1 VRRFALRSNEIE
13 SGAIPP
19 ETLPCPACHRIA
31 IVVPTLEGTETVFC
45 STCGKLLRRRPA
57 LSSEQR
63 AQAQVLRWAAT
74 QIEASMTTR
83 HRRKSRGGTDEIFEN
98 GMARVVEQLLSWSR
112 LVHKLP
118 RIHEAADSHGPGPD
132 S

>member
-1 VRRFALRSNEIE
+1 VRRFARPSNEIE
-13 SGAIPP
+13 SGGIPP
-19 ETLPCPACHRIA
+19 ETLPCPACHRVT
-31 IVVPTLEGTETVFC
+31 IVVPTLDGTETVLC
-45 STCGKLLRRRPA
+45 RNCGKLLRRRPA
-57 LSSEQR
+57 LSAEQR
-63 AQAQVLRWAAT
+63 AQAHVLRWAAT

-83 HRRKSRGGTDEIFEN
+83 HRRKPRGDTDEIFEN

-118 RIHEAADSHGPGPD
+118 PIQEAVESGGPGSD